1 MALDPHL
8 NLQLA
13 RARAEQ
19 LRRDA
24 GRGGGDRAS
33 RFSRQDVP
41 PAHASIVIRPDRA
54 EDGRALARLAALD
67 CARVPA
73 APLLVG
79 EVAGELRAAL
89 SLTDG
94 ATIAD
99 PFHRTA
105 SLVDLLNMRAR
116 QLQGEPPRDR
126 RVLGRLRRW
135 VTRVRRLSAPA
146 S

>member
-1 MALDPHL
+1 
-8 NLQLA
+8 
-13 RARAEQ
+13 
-19 LRRDA
+19 
-24 GRGGGDRAS
+24 
-33 RFSRQDVP
+33 
-41 PAHASIVIRPDRA
+41 
-54 EDGRALARLAALD
+54 
-67 CARVPA
+67 
-73 APLLVG
+73 LVG

-116 QLQGEPPRDR
+116 QLQAEPPRDR
-126 RVLGRLRRW
+126 RVLVRLRRW